1 MHACVGASPS
11 ARPDDCTRPW
21 SACAPLRLH
30 FRVRMIDAP
39 RPPRPTIRAP
49 VAFPSRGSSQ
59 SSIVFVASAVIAT
72 AAFYCSRQQQP
83 GGSVVTSITSSFVG
97 CHASPAPACG
107 HRPLGSC
114 CRPISNRLSRG
125 GALLLCPRRCR
136 CFTAASCFCAR
147 LAALEPIKQN
157 IPGGWCSCKR
167 LWSSD
172 NWSSSYNCA
181 RTLHASA
188 YLGLQAWS
196 RTRKAHLEK
205 CEVLARG
212 YSPRDCMWQCKCAG
226 RRAVGIQGRET
237 VCAPCR
243 LRVAI
248 TGMLRARVGECDC
261 LRISLIARE
270 FGMCVKGMVVKC
282 CLS

>member
-1 MHACVGASPS
+1 MTHNGVADVDEQLRLLVVPLVGRVRGSVASVSRGLASQTCVRKWCAADSQQVCAHVCTQIRVLVGEGVHACVGASPS
-11 ARPDDCTRPW
+11 ARPDDCTRPCRCRLW

-114 CRPISNRLSRG
+114 CRPISNRRSRG

-136 CFTAASCFCAR
+136 CLMAASCFCAR
-147 LAALEPIKQN
+147 LAALEPIKQRMSGRMVLLQTAVELRQLVEL
-157 IPGGWCSCKR
+157 IER
-167 LWSSD
+167 RSD
-172 NWSSSYNCA
+172 
-181 RTLHASA
+181 T
-188 YLGLQAWS
+188 
-196 RTRKAHLEK
+196 
-205 CEVLARG
+205 
-212 YSPRDCMWQCKCAG
+212 PR
-226 RRAVGIQGRET
+226 V
-237 VCAPCR
+237 
-243 LRVAI
+243 
-248 TGMLRARVGECDC
+248 
-261 LRISLIARE
+261 RISRPP
-270 FGMCVKGMVVKC
+270 GMVTNAESALGEV
-282 CLS
+282 